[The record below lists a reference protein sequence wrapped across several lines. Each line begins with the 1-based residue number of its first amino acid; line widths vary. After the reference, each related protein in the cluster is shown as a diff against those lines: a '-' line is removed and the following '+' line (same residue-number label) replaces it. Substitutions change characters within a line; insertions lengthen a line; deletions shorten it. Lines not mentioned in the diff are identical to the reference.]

1 MKLTVEEKET
11 IINFNEADATADIEV
26 FSARLM
32 REIRKAA
39 ELYPDDVTIKESSEG
54 AYLVTLP
61 KKWIKIRAPMKL
73 SDEQRARLAE
83 NAKRLNQNK

>member
-1 MKLTVEEKET
+1 MRLTAEEKET

-61 KKWIKIRAPMKL
+61 KKWIKIRAPRIL
-73 SDEQRARLAE
+73 TDEQHAE
-83 NAKRLNQNK
+83 IAQRFKK

>member
-1 MKLTVEEKET
+1 MRLTAEEKET

-54 AYLVTLP
+54 EYLVTLP
-61 KKWIKIRAPMKL
+61 KKWIKIRAPRIL
-73 SDEQRARLAE
+73 TDEQHAE
-83 NAKRLNQNK
+83 IAQRFKK

>member
-1 MKLTVEEKET
+1 MRLTAEEKET

-61 KKWIKIRAPMKL
+61 KKWIKIRAPRIL
-73 SDEQRARLAE
+73 TDEQRAEIAQRF
-83 NAKRLNQNK
+83 KK

>member
-1 MKLTVEEKET
+1 MKLTAEEKET

-39 ELYPDDVTIKESSEG
+39 ELYPDDVTIKESTEG

-61 KKWIKIRAPMKL
+61 KKWIKIRAPRIL
-73 SDEQRARLAE
+73 TDEQRAEIAQRF
-83 NAKRLNQNK
+83 KK